1 VLADEVATE
10 PEPSAP
16 AALLAASDLPVAPP
30 VLRGVAVPLRQRRA
44 PAVALLVLGLLLVVG
59 PIVGGLFA
67 KVAAANQLIDEFAPH
82 LEADALARY
91 DTDLEILRRGASGVD
106 AVAVQQGVPDGR
118 FPGIDEFR
126 RQSAA
131 IDQRATDLLDRV
143 AGAEP
148 DYRRVA
154 GVGGFDRVPFLLVL
168 GGIAAVYGA
177 CVLLGGTRSRARGA
191 AAVVVLASAFLVAYP
206 LLSDLPSGTRAGER
220 MLNTLQPVMT
230 PAQVRLLQDDFVVLV
245 TAVGEVD
252 TGFREVAQP
261 GPAGADVAALV
272 DQWPQVS
279 SDLAT
284 LVGTINDNIDD
295 YDDLDSLDGIS
306 RGVGVS
312 GLAALPW
319 ALAGVGLLGAACAI
333 AALPRR
339 QKETP

>member
-1 VLADEVATE
+1 M
-10 PEPSAP
+10 
-16 AALLAASDLPVAPP
+16 
-30 VLRGVAVPLRQRRA
+30 PLRQRKA
-44 PAVALLVLGLLLVVG
+44 PAVALLVLGVLLVLG

-91 DTDLEILRRGASGVD
+91 DTDLEILRRGAAGVD
-106 AVAVQQGVPDGR
+106 AVAIQQGVADGQ
-118 FPGIDEFR
+118 FPGIDEYR
-126 RQSAA
+126 RRSAE
-131 IDQRATDLLDRV
+131 IDGRAADLLDRV

-148 DYRRVA
+148 DYRKVA
-154 GVGGFDRVPFLLVL
+154 GVGGFDRVPFLFVL

-191 AAVVVLASAFLVAYP
+191 AAVVVLASVALVAYP

-220 MLNTLQPVMT
+220 MLNTLEPVMT
-230 PAQVRLLQDDFVVLV
+230 PHQVRQLQLDFVVLV
-245 TAVGEVD
+245 TAVGELD
-252 TGFREVAQP
+252 TGFRSVAQT
-261 GPAGADVAALV
+261 GPAAADVATLV
-272 DQWPQVS
+272 DEWPTVS

-284 LVGTINDNIDD
+284 LVGTLNDNLDNYGD
-295 YDDLDSLDGIS
+295 LDDLDGIT

-319 ALAGVGLLGAACAI
+319 ALVGLGLLSAAGAI
-333 AALPRR
+333 AAVPRR

>member
-1 VLADEVATE
+1 VVL
-10 PEPSAP
+10 
-16 AALLAASDLPVAPP
+16 L
-30 VLRGVAVPLRQRRA
+30 VLG
-44 PAVALLVLGLLLVVG
+44 ALLVLG

-91 DTDLEILRRGASGVD
+91 DSDLEILRRGAEGVD
-106 AVAVQQGVPDGR
+106 EVATQQGVAEGEY
-118 FPGIDEFR
+118 PGIDEYR

-148 DYRRVA
+148 DYRKVA

-191 AAVVVLASAFLVAYP
+191 AAIVVVASAFLVAYP

-220 MLNTLQPVMT
+220 MLNTLEPVMT
-230 PAQVRLLQDDFVVLV
+230 PHEVRVLQLDFVVLV
-245 TAVGEVD
+245 TAVGELD
-252 TGFREVAQP
+252 TGFRSVPQT
-261 GPAGADVAALV
+261 GPAASEIATLV
-272 DQWPQVS
+272 EEWPTVS

-284 LVGTINDNIDD
+284 LVGTLNDNLDN
-295 YDDLDSLDGIS
+295 YDDLNDLDAIT
-306 RGVGVS
+306 RGVRVS

-319 ALAGVGLLGAACAI
+319 ALVGLGLLSAACAI
-333 AALPRR
+333 AAVPRR